1 MILADKIVSLRKKSG
16 WSQEELAE
24 KLGVSR
30 QAVSKWE
37 GAQSVPDLDRI
48 LQMSRVFG
56 VTTDY
61 LVKDELGE
69 PEYTKDDEETQPPV
83 RRVSLEEANAYLA
96 AKEKTAKP
104 TAWAVFLCIVS
115 PVCLVLLSAAAEAGR
130 LALTEDSA
138 ALIGLC
144 VLFGLIAGAV
154 AIFISCDERTKRF
167 AHLERE
173 CFETE
178 YGVTGMVRE
187 RQSRFAPTAAKYNI
201 LGVVLCILSVVPLF
215 LCSILPN
222 DDFLSAVGVGLLLC
236 CIGLGTVLLV
246 LAGERTASFDQLL
259 QEGDYTSRKKERA
272 SKSVLQAVYWPCV
285 TAAFLAYSFITSD
298 WGRSWIIWPV
308 AGVLSAALD
317 AIEGAVKKKKK

>member
-37 GAQSVPDLDRI
+37 GAQSVPDLDKI

-69 PEYTKDDEETQPPV
+69 PEYTADDEDGQPPV
-83 RRVSLEEANAYLA
+83 RRVSLEEANAWLA
-96 AKEKTAKP
+96 AKEANAQP
-104 TAWAVFLCIVS
+104 TAWAVFLCIIS
-115 PVCLVLLSAAAEAGR
+115 PVCLILLSTAAEAGR
-130 LALTEDSA
+130 LALSEDSA
-138 ALIGLC
+138 SLIGLC

-154 AIFISCDERTKRF
+154 AVFISCGERTKRF
-167 AHLERE
+167 EYLDSER
-173 CFETE
+173 FETE

-187 RQSRFAPTAAKYNI
+187 RQSRFAPTAVKYRTLGI
-201 LGVVLCILSVVPLF
+201 VLCIISIVPLLICSEISEDEFVQTFGLVLTFLCVGFGVVLLI
-215 LCSILPN
+215 
-222 DDFLSAVGVGLLLC
+222 
-236 CIGLGTVLLV
+236 
-246 LAGERTASFDQLL
+246 LAGERTASFDRLL
-259 QEGDYTSRKKERA
+259 QQGDYAPAKKEA
-272 SKSVLQAVYWPCV
+272 GGGSVVQAVYWPVV
-285 TAAFLAYSFITSD
+285 TAAYLVYSFLTND

-308 AGVLSAALD
+308 AGVLSAALA
-317 AIEGAVKKKKK
+317 AIEDAVKKNRQ

>member
-48 LQMSRVFG
+48 LQMSRAFG

-154 AIFISCDERTKRF
+154 AIFISCDEQMKRF
-167 AHLERE
+167 AHLESE

-246 LAGERTASFDQLL
+246 LAGERTASFCRRATTQA
-259 QEGDYTSRKKERA
+259 EKRNRPPKAFCRPSTGRA
-272 SKSVLQAVYWPCV
+272 SRRPSSP
-285 TAAFLAYSFITSD
+285 TASLPPTGAGAGLS
-298 WGRSWIIWPV
+298 GRSRACSPPRSTPSR
-308 AGVLSAALD
+308 AQ
-317 AIEGAVKKKKK
+317 